1 MRNLLV
7 STVNKCMYFFLWF
20 WGVLHGGRETN
31 SKAKGLS
38 LREFLKLSIK
48 ENIQDFNVFGD
59 SDLWMEFMNS
69 RKRIININWIGI
81 NIHFKLLAGYFNY
94 LQIIHIFREQNKYE
108 DSLSKE
114 GLLLSEGSI
123 ILTKSKDMVTQIIV
137 KNLD

>member
-1 MRNLLV
+1 M
-7 STVNKCMYFFLWF
+7 
-20 WGVLHGGRETN
+20 LHGGRETN

-59 SDLWMEFMNS
+59 SEFWMEFMNS

-81 NIHFKLLAGYFNY
+81 NIHFKLLAEDFNY
-94 LQIIHIFREQNKYE
+94 LQIIHIFREQNEYE

-123 ILTKSKDMVTQIIV
+123 ILTKSKDMVTQVIV